1 MKAALDRKELRKSE
15 MHKFTEVI
23 EIIGINPFVPVPV
36 DVLQE
41 IFEQAMKD
49 KGMIPVRGILNGV
62 PYKQTLVKYSGDW
75 RLYINAK
82 MLKNSPKRIGEKVD
96 IELEYDPES
105 REIQMPDSFRE
116 ALRENQE
123 ADAVFN
129 NLSSSRKRE
138 IVRYLANL
146 KSDDSLQRN
155 IQRALGFLLG
165 NERFVGRDR
174 P

>member
-1 MKAALDRKELRKSE
+1 
-15 MHKFTEVI
+15 MHKFTVVI
-23 EIIGINPFVPVPV
+23 EIIGVNPFVPIPV
-36 DVLQE
+36 DILQE
-41 IFEQAMKD
+41 IFRQASKD
-49 KGMIPVRGILNGV
+49 KGMIPVCGILNGV

-75 RLYINAK
+75 RFYINTK

-96 IELEYDPES
+96 IEIEYDPES
-105 REIQMPDSFRE
+105 REIQMPESFRE

-123 ADAVFN
+123 ADAVFKS
-129 NLSSSRKRE
+129 LSSSRKRE

-146 KSDDSLQRN
+146 KSADSLKRN
-155 IQRALGFLLG
+155 IKKALGFLLG